1 MGYTMRDDDVVGLAV
16 ALNAETHRNGREL
29 YFKYCPYCNGGGHD
43 KDTFSVKKDT
53 INKIDFTFQMPKL
66 VNGDYVV
73 GVAISEGSVLDFK
86 VLTWLYNVLYMQITN
101 VGNNDGILQLDTN
114 IEIYSKGVENE

>member
-1 MGYTMRDDDVVGLAV
+1 MKPIIFIFFHIFCSWHSNFFRMA
-16 ALNAETHRNGREL
+16 
-29 YFKYCPYCNGGGHD
+29 
-43 KDTFSVKKDT
+43 KKDT

>member
-1 MGYTMRDDDVVGLAV
+1 MKGLWV
-16 ALNAETHRNGREL
+16 IN
-29 YFKYCPYCNGGGHD
+29 CNSIASGL

-73 GVAISEGSVLDFK
+73 GVANSAAFFPASSCCEVL
-86 VLTWLYNVLYMQITN
+86 LLR
-101 VGNNDGILQLDTN
+101 
-114 IEIYSKGVENE
+114 

>member
-1 MGYTMRDDDVVGLAV
+1 MKGLWV
-16 ALNAETHRNGREL
+16 IN
-29 YFKYCPYCNGGGHD
+29 CNSIASGL
-43 KDTFSVKKDT
+43 KDTFPVKKDT

>member
-1 MGYTMRDDDVVGLAV
+1 MEIML
-16 ALNAETHRNGREL
+16 LEL
-29 YFKYCPYCNGGGHD
+29 Q
-43 KDTFSVKKDT
+43 
-53 INKIDFTFQMPKL
+53 FQK
-66 VNGDYVV
+66 
-73 GVAISEGSVLDFK
+73 K